1 LAVFVRA
8 YVPPLPDT
16 RNASNHLMASS
27 TNHPSRE
34 EIDESQLL
42 LKRLSN
48 ELNSELSPGLI
59 HEVNNILTGI
69 YFNLEGCQE
78 ALDPS
83 SHAIELIKEINRG
96 VERIKEILGRA
107 TQIQLNSAERE
118 VSYHDLEALVAGQL
132 DLMRIVFPK
141 TSKINFTPSSQTI
154 HVRTAEFP
162 FRVALLT
169 MAARLR
175 GLFPA
180 GKNDI
185 RLAILGPE
193 EVSKATGEKG
203 GFAAVEIS
211 IPCLAETTDEIDEF
225 LFCATPGDI
234 SLKNVEVISAGFGGR
249 VMICPGAD
257 RSSSK
262 IMLVLPIYDLQA

>member
-1 LAVFVRA
+1 
-8 YVPPLPDT
+8 
-16 RNASNHLMASS
+16 MS
-27 TNHPSRE
+27 TPSGNHPSRE
-34 EIDESQLL
+34 EIDGGQLL
-42 LKRLSN
+42 LKRVSN

-78 ALDPS
+78 ALDPAS
-83 SHAIELIKEINRG
+83 GAVELVKEINRG

-132 DLMRIVFPK
+132 DLLRIVFPK
-141 TSKINFTPSSQTI
+141 TSKIQFAPSASTI

-180 GKNDI
+180 GKNEI
-185 RLAILGPE
+185 HLAILDPR
-193 EVSKATGEKG
+193 EVSKVTGG
-203 GFAAVEIS
+203 NGDFAAVEIS
-211 IPCLAETTDEIDEF
+211 IPCLAETAEEIDEF

-234 SLKNVEVISAGFGGR
+234 SLQNVESIAAGFGGR
-249 VMICPGAD
+249 VVVRPGAD

-262 IMLVLPIYDLQA
+262 IMLVLPVYDLQA

>member
-1 LAVFVRA
+1 MT
-8 YVPPLPDT
+8 PT
-16 RNASNHLMASS
+16 TNHL
-27 TNHPSRE
+27 SRE
-34 EIDESQLL
+34 EIDETQLV
-42 LKRLSN
+42 LKRISN

-69 YFNLEGCQE
+69 YFNLEGC
-78 ALDPS
+78 LDVIDS
-83 SHAIELIKEINRG
+83 SSGAFELIKEINRG

-118 VSYHDLEALVAGQL
+118 VTYHDLEALVAGQL
-132 DLMRIVFPK
+132 DLLRIVFPK
-141 TSKINFTPSSQTI
+141 TSKIDISPATQTI

-193 EVSKATGEKG
+193 QVAESIGEKG
-203 GFAAVEIS
+203 RFAAVEIF
-211 IPCLAETTDEIDEF
+211 IPCLAETTEEIDEF

-234 SLKNVEVISAGFGGR
+234 SLKNVDAIAADFGGR
-249 VMICPGAD
+249 LVICPAAA
-257 RSSSK
+257 RSHSK
-262 IMLVLPIYDLQA
+262 IMLVLPIYDIQA